1 MASTDLPTRAVNR
14 WVVLVV
20 VCFAQFMVILDG
32 TVVNVALPA
41 IQSDLGFEPTD
52 LAWVVNAYTLVFG
65 GFLLLGG
72 RAADLFGRKRLFVA
86 GVALFSIASLLDA
99 VATSPGQLIAF
110 RALQG
115 LAAALVSPAALSI
128 ITTTFDEGP
137 DRTKALGVWA
147 AIAGIGLAFG
157 LIIGGVLVEALSW
170 PWIFIINVPV
180 GIAVVMAA
188 LRFVPESRI
197 EDARGGFDL
206 AGAASVTG
214 GLVALVYAIMQAGSE
229 GWTSSA
235 TLAFTALAVVLIGA
249 FIVIERRHP
258 APLVRLGILR
268 IRSLFAANG
277 VVLLAVSGMFAMF
290 FFATLYFQQ
299 VLDYTPIEA
308 GLAFLP
314 FTVGIMGGS
323 VLAQFLIARIGLRF
337 TVFGGLLTTAVGL
350 ALMLRLTVGGDY
362 LTEMLPSMALIA
374 AGIGTVFVPVTLLAT
389 SGIDADDQGLV
400 SGLFNT
406 SQQFGGALG
415 LAVLSSLAASRT
427 DARLAD
433 LGGSASRVDQLESL
447 VSGYHLAFGVAAV
460 LMLVAAGLA
469 VALIRRDD
477 AAEAAPTEAVLV
489 AA

>member
-1 MASTDLPTRAVNR
+1 MSSSDLPTRAVNR

-41 IQSDLGFEPTD
+41 IQADLGFKPTD

-180 GIAVVMAA
+180 GIAVVVAA

-290 FFATLYFQQ
+290 FFTTLYFQQ

-323 VLAQFLIARIGLRF
+323 VLAQFLIARIGLRA

-389 SGIDADDQGLV
+389 SGIDADDQGLA

-415 LAVLSSLAASRT
+415 LAVLSSLAVSRT

-433 LGGSASRVDQLESL
+433 LAGDTSRVDQLEAL

-477 AAEAAPTEAVLV
+477 AAEVAPTEAVLV

>member
-1 MASTDLPTRAVNR
+1 MSSSDLPTRAVNR

-41 IQSDLGFEPTD
+41 IQADLGFKPTD

-157 LIIGGVLVEALSW
+157 LIIAG
-170 PWIFIINVPV
+170 
-180 GIAVVMAA
+180 VMAA

-235 TLAFTALAVVLIGA
+235 TLGFTALAVVLLAA
-249 FIVIERRHP
+249 FIAIERRHP

-268 IRSLFAANG
+268 IR
-277 VVLLAVSGMFAMF
+277 
-290 FFATLYFQQ
+290 
-299 VLDYTPIEA
+299 
-308 GLAFLP
+308 
-314 FTVGIMGGS
+314 
-323 VLAQFLIARIGLRF
+323 
-337 TVFGGLLTTAVGL
+337 
-350 ALMLRLTVGGDY
+350 
-362 LTEMLPSMALIA
+362 
-374 AGIGTVFVPVTLLAT
+374 
-389 SGIDADDQGLV
+389 
-400 SGLFNT
+400 
-406 SQQFGGALG
+406 
-415 LAVLSSLAASRT
+415 
-427 DARLAD
+427 
-433 LGGSASRVDQLESL
+433 
-447 VSGYHLAFGVAAV
+447 
-460 LMLVAAGLA
+460 
-469 VALIRRDD
+469 
-477 AAEAAPTEAVLV
+477 
-489 AA
+489 